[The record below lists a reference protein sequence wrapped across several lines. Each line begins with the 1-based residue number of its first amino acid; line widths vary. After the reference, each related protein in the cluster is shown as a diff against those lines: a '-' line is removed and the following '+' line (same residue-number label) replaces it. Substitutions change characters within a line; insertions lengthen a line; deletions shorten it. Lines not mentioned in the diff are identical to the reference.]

1 MLTFLLSV
9 MLGFW
14 KIFALLFS
22 HRDLK
27 PQNLLINEVGELK
40 LADFGESRVVS
51 SLDWHII
58 ILINV
63 TIQPHTKFW
72 YNQLSKVAT
81 ICLTPAVHLREVFA
95 SLN

>member
-63 TIQPHTKFW
+63 TIQPHPKF
-72 YNQLSKVAT
+72 
-81 ICLTPAVHLREVFA
+81 
-95 SLN
+95 

>member
-1 MLTFLLSV
+1 MKNRIVLLLITTLLKFVIVNLPHMLTFLLPI

-51 SLDWHII
+51 LLDCDII

-63 TIQPHTKFW
+63 TILSHPKF
-72 YNQLSKVAT
+72 
-81 ICLTPAVHLREVFA
+81 
-95 SLN
+95 